1 MKRNS
6 QTPFPT
12 TAVIFAVAAVA
23 VLAFAIQIRR
33 GSNARTAAESLA
45 KSWKEADEAF
55 RGTHYQRAI
64 PLYDKLLKQA
74 APTDPNPDAG
84 EAFEADL
91 VKAMQSLCVR
101 VERVETAQPQ
111 GAAPTKAALE
121 ELAIERPRFSELQAL
136 WEKRP
141 PPDDAAHQS
150 SGTAFSPTQ
159 RWSEMLSG
167 LEAQVAGRLDVASA
181 SGESLRASLD
191 ADAEI
196 LRFIQREGRPH
207 SALSTKWQEVRS
219 QSDYRERVTSAILR
233 SKQAEAS
240 LATKDILQA
249 RDAWDRLLRDHPARF
264 QPRPRDEFLERIRT
278 KLLARLQQP
287 VAAPQNASALTA
299 STGPSRLRWSDHSAF
314 TSQNLSAAGQSDK
327 TRELAFVR
335 SDDLCFALEAATGT
349 HRWVCRV
356 GFDAP
361 GLPQATSDSPQRIA
375 LGWNDGDADA
385 FGISNADD
393 LSSVWARRLPAGARL
408 AGPPVLFGRFLCVLS
423 SGGTLWQLDSS
434 NGTEIGVI
442 EFHDPPAAPLSV
454 RSDGQGLVVAG
465 KDLGIYLLEGDDR
478 LSLRTLAIRSSS
490 DGVLTSHCLWMAPFA
505 LLIENLRS
513 DACRIRVYRDGPK
526 GLTEVQSRLLPGR
539 LWQAPPLHGA
549 QLLCLTDT
557 GSEIVLG
564 INSEAGNSP
573 LYEIMSRTATPPREA
588 VLQQVW
594 TASHSDA
601 PFLSATGSTVR
612 RLEIQQAAAD
622 GGARR
627 VHWEHVL
634 ASQASVPIQPLQTTT
649 RSVVCGF
656 GNEEGGGTGVV
667 SLQIKSGRPEWSI
680 ELRGVAEE
688 WRVPPDDATLDYVL
702 ARTSDNRWF
711 RVSRTK
717 DESICRSLPGLS
729 GDGFSEWLPG
739 GYSILSAEG
748 DPLKL
753 RRVSLEGTEQFSVP
767 LRAPLAS
774 PLSGRTDGI
783 ECLPSDGGAPKAV
796 AGTWAAWI
804 DTARR
809 LHVASTDRKAGGF
822 VRYLQLPLDL
832 PAEGWLRP
840 IWMGPSR
847 LVLAHPRGH
856 LVRAILKSD
865 ADLLFAEMTHSERV
879 AEDVLANPLVLK
891 DSLWLAT
898 SSGQCLV
905 LNPETLKSIVSV
917 KLPAKAVTPL
927 VPVRWKSFVG
937 VATGLESGCVA
948 FLPADNPE
956 QVTISQATGARL
968 MRIIADADQER
979 LIATDGRGRVLEL
992 DAEGEVVRDEA
1003 LPAAESAPP
1012 LIRGGVVHVP
1022 LVNGG
1027 LHEVWGNDG
1036 KTADLRNVPRSDTSA
1051 LPMKPSQQP
1060 VLSERIP

>member
-1 MKRNS
+1 MTRNS
-6 QTPFPT
+6 HNWTSNA
-12 TAVIFAVAAVA
+12 AVIFAVAAVA
-23 VLAFAIQIRR
+23 VLAFAIQLRR
-33 GSNARTAAESLA
+33 GSNARSAAEA
-45 KSWKEADEAF
+45 RAQSWKDADDSF
-55 RGTHYQRAI
+55 RQTQYRRAI
-64 PLYDKLLKQA
+64 PLYDKILEGA
-74 APTDPNPDAG
+74 APTG
-84 EAFEADL
+84 EASETTEGFEADL
-91 VKAMQSLCVR
+91 VKAMQSLCER
-101 VERVETAQPQ
+101 VDRVETSQPQ
-111 GAAPTKAALE
+111 GAAPTTAALD
-121 ELAIERPRFSELQAL
+121 ELAIERPRFSELQAV

-141 PPDDAAHQS
+141 PPDDAAKQS

-167 LEAQVAGRLDVASA
+167 LEAQVARRLDAASA
-181 SGESLRASLD
+181 SGGSSLASLD

-196 LRFIQREGRPH
+196 LRFLEREGRPT
-207 SALSTKWQEVRS
+207 SVLSTKWQEVRS
-219 QSDYRERVTSAILR
+219 QSDYRERVTSAIQR

-240 LATKDILQA
+240 LAMNDILDA
-249 RDAWDRLLRDHPARF
+249 RNAWDSLSRDHPARF
-264 QPRPRDEFLERIRT
+264 QARPRDEFLERVRA
-278 KLLARLQQP
+278 KLLVRLQQA
-287 VAAPQNASALTA
+287 VAAPQNGSTLTA
-299 STGPSRLRWSDHSAF
+299 SAGPSRLRWSDHSAF
-314 TSQNLSAAGQSDK
+314 TSQNLSAAGQNDK

-361 GLPQATSDSPQRIA
+361 GLPQVTSDSPQRIA

-385 FGISNADD
+385 LGISSADD
-393 LSSVWARRLPAGARL
+393 LSSVWARRLPAGTRL
-408 AGPPVLFGRFLCVLS
+408 AGPPVLFGRSLCVLS
-423 SGGTLWQLDSS
+423 SAGTLWQLDSS
-434 NGTEIGVI
+434 SGTEIGAI
-442 EFHDPPAAPLSV
+442 EFHEPPAAPLSV
-454 RSDGQGLVVAG
+454 RSDGRGLVVAG

-478 LSLRTLAIRSSS
+478 LSLRTLAIRTSS
-490 DGVLTSHCLWMAPFA
+490 DGVLTSHCLWMAPFV

-539 LWQAPPLHGA
+539 LWQAPALHGA

-573 LYEIMSRTATPPREA
+573 LYEIMSRTATLPREA
-588 VLQQVW
+588 VLQQIW

-601 PFLSATGSTVR
+601 PFLAATGSTVR

-627 VHWEHVL
+627 IHWEHGL
-634 ASQASVPIQPLQTTT
+634 ASRGSVPIQPLQTTS

-656 GNEEGGGTGVV
+656 GQEEGGGTGVV
-667 SLQIKSGRPEWSI
+667 SLHIKSGRPEWSI
-680 ELRGVAEE
+680 ELRGVAAE

-729 GDGFSEWLPG
+729 GDGLSEWLPG

-774 PLSGRTDGI
+774 PLAGRADGI

-809 LHVASTDRKAGGF
+809 LHIASTDRKAGGF

-847 LVLAHPRGH
+847 LLLAHPRGH
-856 LVRAILKSD
+856 VVRAILKSD
-865 ADLLFAEMTHSERV
+865 ADLMFAEMTHSERV
-879 AEDVLANPLVLK
+879 AEDVLASPLVLK
-891 DSLWLAT
+891 EALWIAT

-905 LNPETLKSIVSV
+905 LNPETLKSNVSV

-927 VPVRWKSFVG
+927 VPVRWKSFHG
-937 VATGLESGCVA
+937 VATGLENGCVA
-948 FLPADNPE
+948 FLPADDPE
-956 QVTISQATGARL
+956 QVTISPATGARL
-968 MRIIADADQER
+968 RRLIADADQER

-992 DAEGEVVRDEA
+992 DAKGEVVRDES
-1003 LPAAESAPP
+1003 LPAADSAPP

-1036 KTADLRNVPRSDTSA
+1036 KTADLPIVPGNDKST
-1051 LPMKPSQQP
+1051 LPEKPSQQS
-1060 VLSERIP
+1060 VLSERVP